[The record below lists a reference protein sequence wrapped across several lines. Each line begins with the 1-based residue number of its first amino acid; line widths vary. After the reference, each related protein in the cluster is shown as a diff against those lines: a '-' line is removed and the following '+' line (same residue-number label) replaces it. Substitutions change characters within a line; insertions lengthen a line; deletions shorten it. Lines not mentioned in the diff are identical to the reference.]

1 MVKAQNPNQSISQ
14 INDLIFKELIKR
26 GYSLEGNTR
35 VWNIADSKL
44 WYLTPEQAQ
53 GYLDLENDTSYQ
65 KQTGQPQ
72 AEDLIESN
80 MKEIVEE
87 VGNEPINI
95 VDLGCGDGSKAIKI
109 IELLRM
115 INQNIKIRYCP
126 IDISGY
132 MVQKAIET
140 VLSKKNVNEIIEFQY
155 NISDFENLENVTPL
169 LNTGEYKKN
178 VFLLLGNTLGNFD
191 IHELLYEI
199 RNAMKLDDIFLVD
212 TAVDDNKQEERAAAY
227 RKNKRFNDFLV
238 NVPLQLGLDKDE
250 VEWGTRWRSQRIE
263 YYYTVLKQKIIR
275 FQEKE
280 IAFNKGDQIII
291 AYSYKHKKDNL
302 LTYFNMH
309 FKQVSLNISKDKSK
323 ALVICK
329 K

>member
-1 MVKAQNPNQSISQ
+1 MAKAQKPNEAKQV

-26 GYSLEGNTR
+26 GYSLEGNTH

-53 GYLDLENDTSYQ
+53 GYLDLEDDSSYK

-72 AEDLIESN
+72 AEDLIETN
-80 MKEIVEE
+80 IKEIVREI
-87 VGNEPINI
+87 GSNPINI
-95 VDLGCGDGSKAIKI
+95 VDLGCGDGSKAINI
-109 IELLRM
+109 IELLRKTTPSLKM
-115 INQNIKIRYCP
+115 RYCP

-140 VLSKKNVNEIIEFQY
+140 VSKKNVDEIIEFQY

-169 LNTGEYKKN
+169 LNSGEYKKN
-178 VFLLLGNTLGNFD
+178 VFLLLGNTLGNFE

-199 RNAMKLDDIFLVD
+199 RSAMKLGDIFIVD
-212 TAVDDNKQEERAAAY
+212 TAIDDKRQEDRALAY
-227 RKNKRFNDFLV
+227 KKNKWINEWMIH
-238 NVPLQLGLDKDE
+238 VPLQLGLSRSD
-250 VEWGTRWRSQRIE
+250 VELGVRFKNQRIE
-263 YYYTVLKQKIIR
+263 AYYTINSDIKVN
-275 FQEKE
+275 FQNKE
-280 IAFNKGDQIII
+280 VQFNKGDQIII
-291 AYSYKHKKDNL
+291 VVAYKHERDDL

-309 FKQVSLNISKDKSK
+309 FGKVSLNSSKDRSK
-323 ALVICK
+323 ALIICK